1 MPCRTVLPPESR
13 RILATF
19 TFSVSIT
26 LGCLALG
33 LPAVAGA
40 EPNSE
45 WDIEAYDNCM
55 SKTVRNAEYCCVLS
69 GGSVTKDGV
78 VRRPGRRGIGAQGG
92 RKIRGRSGERRH
104 DAEAADGSR
113 ASARMRA

>member
-13 RILATF
+13 RILTVFTF
-19 TFSVSIT
+19 TVSIT
-26 LGCLALG
+26 LGGLAVG
-33 LPAVAGA
+33 HPAVAGA

-69 GGSVTKDGV
+69 GGSRHEGRV
-78 VRRPGRRGIGAQGG
+78 VRRPGRRGSDEQTGPQAP
-92 RKIRGRSGERRH
+92 GRSRVNEGMLPKPP
-104 DAEAADGSR
+104 AAVELPP
-113 ASARMRA
+113 A

>member
-1 MPCRTVLPPESR
+1 MR
-13 RILATF
+13 RILTSFTF
-19 TFSVSIT
+19 TVSTT

-33 LPAVAGA
+33 HSKIAGA

-69 GGSVTKDGV
+69 GGSVTKDGSCV
-78 VRRPGRRGIGAQGG
+78 APAAVSSDEQTGPQDPG
-92 RKIRGRSGERRH
+92 
-104 DAEAADGSR
+104 
-113 ASARMRA
+113 ARINEGMMPKPPTDFELPPA